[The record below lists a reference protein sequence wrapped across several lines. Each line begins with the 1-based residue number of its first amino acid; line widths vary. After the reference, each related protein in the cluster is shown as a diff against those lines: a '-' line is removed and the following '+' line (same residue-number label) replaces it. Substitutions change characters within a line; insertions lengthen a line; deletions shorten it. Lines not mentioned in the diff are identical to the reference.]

1 MANGDRPAITAEGT
15 AFQLPDIDP
24 AETQEWL
31 ESFDGLLDSSGQNRA
46 RFVMLKL
53 LDRARQRQVGLP
65 SLRSSDYIN
74 TIAPEDE
81 PWFPPGD
88 EEIERKIRR
97 AIRWNAAIMVSK
109 ANRKGLEV
117 GGHIATYASA
127 ASLYEV
133 GYNHFFRGKDHPRRR
148 RPHLRPGARGP
159 RHLRPLVPA
168 RPVVRPGPR
177 RVPPGAFPGGPA
189 RRPVLLSAPPARC
202 RPSGSSRRCRWA
214 SAR

>member
-1 MANGDRPAITAEGT
+1 MAGVLRRPAGQQRSEPGPLRDAEAVGPGAAAAGGT
-15 AFQLPDIDP
+15 PPLVALQRLH
-24 AETQEWL
+24 QHH
-31 ESFDGLLDSSGQNRA
+31 RA
-46 RFVMLKL
+46 RG
-53 LDRARQRQVGLP
+53 RA
-65 SLRSSDYIN
+65 
-74 TIAPEDE
+74 
-81 PWFPPGD
+81 WFPPGD

-133 GYNHFFRGKDHPRRR
+133 GYNHFFRGKDHPGGGDHIFVQGT
-148 RPHLRPGARGP
+148 RPPASTPARTCSAGCPPRTSTGSARSIPGGART
-159 RHLRPLVPA
+159 PA
-168 RPVVRPGPR
+168 C
-177 RVPPGAFPGGPA
+177 PPI
-189 RRPVLLSAPPARC
+189 RTPARC